1 VSIPDTVLDAI
12 KAAVGPAGWSDDPD
26 ILAPRLREERGLF
39 VGATPLL
46 VRPATTDEVAAV
58 VRVCAEARVPIVPQS
73 GNTGLVGGAV
83 PDESGDQILLAL
95 DRMNRVRALD
105 RADHTMTVE
114 AGCVLADIHAR
125 AAEAGLMFPLRLASE
140 GSCRIGGNIAS
151 NAGGN
156 AVLRYGT
163 MRNLVL
169 GIEAV
174 LADGSM
180 WNGLRA
186 LHKDNSGYDLKQ
198 LLIGSEGTLGIVTAA
213 VLKLFPAPR
222 NRQTAFVALADI
234 EAAIALFVRAR
245 AASSDLVSAFEL
257 VPRIGIEFVTRHA
270 ANARDP
276 FKIAYDDYALI
287 EFTAARSD
295 EGELRSAMERLLAEA
310 LADGSILDAVLA
322 ESDAQADALWLL
334 REELSPA
341 QKREGACIK
350 HDVSVPVSRIPEFI
364 RAASDAVLAEMPDIR
379 ILAFGHV
386 GDGNVHF
393 NLSQPVGADS
403 AAFLDQWAHFNR
415 VVHDIAVA
423 MDGSISAEHG
433 IGRLKRDELAHYR
446 PAVEID
452 LMRAIKRALDPDGIL
467 NPGKVI

>member
-1 VSIPDTVLDAI
+1 
-12 KAAVGPAGWSDDPD
+12 
-26 ILAPRLREERGLF
+26 
-39 VGATPLL
+39 
-46 VRPATTDEVAAV
+46 
-58 VRVCAEARVPIVPQS
+58 
-73 GNTGLVGGAV
+73 
-83 PDESGDQILLAL
+83 
-95 DRMNRVRALD
+95 
-105 RADHTMTVE
+105 
-114 AGCVLADIHAR
+114 
-125 AAEAGLMFPLRLASE
+125 
-140 GSCRIGGNIAS
+140 
-151 NAGGN
+151 
-156 AVLRYGT
+156 YGT

-276 FKIAYDDYALI
+276 FTIAYDDYALI
-287 EFTAARSD
+287 EFTAARPD

-310 LADGSILDAVLA
+310 LADGTILDAVLA
-322 ESDAQADALWLL
+322 DSDAQANALWLL
-334 REELSPA
+334 REELNPA

-364 RAASDAVLAEMPDIR
+364 RTASDAVLAEMPDIR

-393 NLSQPVGADS
+393 NLSQPVGADA
-403 AAFLDQWAHFNR
+403 AAFLDRWFHFNR

-423 MDGSISAEHG
+423 MGGSISAEHG